1 MAAGLVFGLS
11 LAGCADG
18 GPTGQV
24 IEVEGFAGLVGAD
37 EPYAALMGRRVL
49 GSGGSAA
56 DAALTVYFTMAVT
69 LPSRA
74 GLGGGGVCV
83 VFDRDTKSA
92 QVLEFLPRPTKGG
105 GAVPGNPRGMAA
117 LHAQFGAQRWA
128 RLLRPAENLARFGY
142 ALSRAFIED
151 VKYAREQ
158 VLADRELS
166 DLFLDDTGRAPLV
179 GYKQTQLELS
189 TTITGIRSEGAGY
202 FASGPFA
209 TRFAAAPTEAGAE
222 VTADELRAFT
232 PVIRDPIVAPVG
244 NHLAFFAP
252 FPAVGGRESALLW
265 SLLTDVESYGGS
277 DTQQGALLLAW
288 GAQSLAARNLT
299 VGTGTTGT
307 SSPFDQRDLDRL
319 LAAYEPEAKPLPGT
333 QPPRPASSK
342 TAGLVVVDQWGNAV
356 ACNFT
361 MNAIFGLGRTAPGT
375 GLVMAAPQPTKEG
388 GAAVSSPVIVANENT
403 GDTFFA
409 GTGGGGLTGGMA
421 LLTLMLETFERDEEL
436 ATAMTMP
443 RLQGLTGT
451 GQVWVEAAVP
461 GSTRSALENSGL
473 RVRWV
478 EVLGRAIAASCPRG
492 VRARSGSCQAVSD
505 PRGFGLARRVE

>member
-1 MAAGLVFGLS
+1 MAAVLASGLF

-24 IEVEGFAGLVGAD
+24 IEVEGFAGLVAAD

-56 DAALTVYFTMAVT
+56 DAALTMYFTMAVT

-74 GLGGGGVCV
+74 GLGGGGVCI

-142 ALSRAFIED
+142 SVSRAFIQDIKDERD
-151 VKYAREQ
+151 RII
-158 VLADRELS
+158 ADPEIA
-166 DLFLDDTGRAPLV
+166 DLFLNDAGRAPLV
-179 GYKQTQLELS
+179 GDKQAQLQLS

-202 FASGPFA
+202 FYSGPFA
-209 TRFAAAPTEAGAE
+209 TRFAASTKEAGAE
-222 VTADELRAFT
+222 VTVDELRAFT
-232 PVIRDPIVAPVG
+232 PVVRDPIVAPVG
-244 NHLAFFAP
+244 DHFAYLAP
-252 FPAVGGRESALLW
+252 FPAVGGRESALMW
-265 SLLTDVESYGGS
+265 SLLTDVESYGDS
-277 DTQQGALLLAW
+277 DAQRRALLLAW
-288 GAQSLAARNLT
+288 GAQSVAARSLPIE
-299 VGTGTTGT
+299 TGTKQA
-307 SSPFDQRDLDRL
+307 SSPFDRQDLDRL

-333 QPPRPASSK
+333 QPLVPAPSK
-342 TAGLVVVDQWGNAV
+342 TASLVVVDQWGGAV

-361 MNAIFGLGRTAPGT
+361 MNEVFGLGRTAPGT
-375 GLVMAAPQPTKEG
+375 GIVMAAPQPTDEG
-388 GAAVSSPVIVANENT
+388 GAAVSSPAIVANENT
-403 GDTFFA
+403 GDTYFA
-409 GTGGGGLTGGMA
+409 GTGGGGLSGGMA

-436 ATAMTMP
+436 SAAMAVP
-443 RLQGLTGT
+443 RVQGLMGA

-461 GSTRSALENSGL
+461 ASSRSTLENSGL

-478 EVLGRAIAASCPRG
+478 EVLGRANAAFCPRG
-492 VRARSGSCQAVSD
+492 VRARSDFCQAASD